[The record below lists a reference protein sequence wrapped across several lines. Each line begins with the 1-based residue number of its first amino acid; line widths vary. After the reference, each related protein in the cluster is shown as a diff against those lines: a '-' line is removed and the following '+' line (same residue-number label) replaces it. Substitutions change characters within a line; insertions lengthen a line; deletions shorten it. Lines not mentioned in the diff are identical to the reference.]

1 MKLYFTRIACLL
13 SLVLTACSHRQQA
26 QNQPPLAPPIEDA
39 PLTKPDTAPKDLPPP
54 VVTPPPNQPAAST
67 KPQDQ
72 PKPVPK
78 HHKPKPPAAST
89 STTQTADKPADPAK
103 PATPPA
109 NQEVAANET
118 TGVSAIGHITTGGTA
133 DSRTETENTLNS
145 TEHSL
150 STLNRKLTDQEE
162 KTAAQIKEYIKQ
174 ARTALASNDL
184 DGAKNLATKAKL
196 LLNELIPQ

>member
-13 SLVLTACSHRQQA
+13 SLVLTACSHHQQA

-39 PLTKPDTAPKDLPPP
+39 PLTKPDTAPKNLPPP
-54 VVTPPPNQPAAST
+54 VVTPAQPSQSATGA

-72 PKPVPK
+72 PKPVHKPR
-78 HHKPKPPAAST
+78 KPKPPAAN
-89 STTQTADKPADPAK
+89 TTQTADKPTDPAK

-109 NQEVAANET
+109 NQEASSGKAEVP
-118 TGVSAIGHITTGGTA
+118 AIGTLQQGGTA
-133 DSRTETENTLNS
+133 DSRTETESALNA

-162 KTAAQIKEYIKQ
+162 KKAAQIREYIKQ
-174 ARTALASNDL
+174 ARIALNSNDI
-184 DGAKNLATKAKL
+184 DGASNLATKARL
-196 LLNELIPQ
+196 LLNELISP